1 MSLQLS
7 FAQASATGPREEN
20 QDALRLVTPAP
31 ELAASK
37 GYLFALADG
46 VSQCADGGLAARASL
61 QALAL
66 DYYAT
71 PATWSVAQALDRLL
85 LAQNRW
91 LRAQGS
97 GQPLLTTLSAL
108 VLRGRRFTLAHVGD
122 CRVYRWHAG
131 CLQCLSEDHVWDQ
144 PGMQHVLKRAL
155 GLDQHLLVDYLEGE
169 LQPGE
174 SFLLLSDGVWAS
186 LGDQH
191 IQAVLREQPDLQLA
205 VDTLVASAHLNGSQ
219 DNASALLVQV
229 EQLGTAN
236 LGDTLAQLQQ
246 WPVPGPLREGQV
258 IDGWQAEKLLSHSR
272 QSLLYRVRDA
282 QGQAWLL
289 KTLPA
294 AREQEPGAAQG
305 LLLEE
310 WFLRR
315 VAGRHFPELHAA
327 SQRQHLY
334 YVMREYPGQSLA
346 ALLAEHG
353 PLPMPQWLELARQ
366 LLQAVGVLHRRN
378 LLHRD
383 IKPENL
389 HLGSD
394 GQLRLLDFGL
404 AYCPGL
410 SEDPL
415 HELPGTPSYIAPE
428 AFDGQP
434 PSPRQ
439 DLYAVG
445 VTLYHLLT
453 GHFPYGEVE
462 AFQRPRFGQPVNAA
476 RYRPDLP
483 EWLQH
488 NLQQALAADPAQRF
502 ETAEHWLLLLER
514 GDRQELPSRPRPLL
528 EREPLKVW
536 RTLALLSLLFNLILL
551 LTLLKG

>member
-7 FAQASATGPREEN
+7 FAQASATGPRTEN

-46 VSQCADGGLAARASL
+46 VSQCADGGLAARATL
-61 QALAL
+61 QALAM

-71 PATWSVAQALDRLL
+71 PATWGVAQALDRLL

-97 GQPLLTTLSAL
+97 QPLLTTLSAL

-122 CRVYRWHAG
+122 CRAYRWHAG
-131 CLQCLSEDHVWDQ
+131 RLQCLSQDHVWDQ

-155 GLDQHLLVDYLEGE
+155 GLDQHLLVDYLDGE
-169 LQPGE
+169 LQAGE
-174 SFLLLSDGVWAS
+174 CYLLLSDGVWAS

-191 IQAVLREQPDLQLA
+191 IQAVLREQPDLQSA
-205 VDTLVASAHLNGSQ
+205 ADTLVASAHHNGSQ
-219 DNASALLVQV
+219 DNASALLVRV
-229 EQLGTAN
+229 DQLGTAN
-236 LGDTLAQLQQ
+236 LGDTLVQLQQ
-246 WPVPGPLREGQV
+246 WPLPGPLREGQLL
-258 IDGWQAEKLLSHSR
+258 DGWQVETCLAHSR

-282 QGQAWLL
+282 QGQPWLL
-289 KTLPA
+289 KTLPED
-294 AREQEPGAAQG
+294 REQEPGAAQG

-327 SQRQHLY
+327 SQRQYLY
-334 YVMREYPGQSLA
+334 YVMREHSGKTLTAHVAKQ
-346 ALLAEHG
+346 G
-353 PLPMPQWLELARQ
+353 PLPLAQWMEIARQ
-366 LLQAVGVLHRRN
+366 LLHAVGALHRRN

-383 IKPENL
+383 IKPDNL
-389 HLGSD
+389 HLGDD

-410 SEDPL
+410 SQEPL
-415 HELPGTPSYIAPE
+415 HELPGTPSFIAPE
-428 AFDGQP
+428 AFEGQP

-445 VTLYHLLT
+445 VTLYLLLT
-453 GHFPYGEVE
+453 GHYPYGEIE
-462 AFQRPRFGQPVNAA
+462 AFQRPRFGQAVNAS

-488 NLQQALAADPAQRF
+488 NLLQAVATDPAQRF
-502 ETAEHWLLLLER
+502 ETAEQWLLLLER

-536 RTLALLSLLFNLILL
+536 RTLALLSLLFNLMLL
-551 LTLLKG
+551 FALLKG

>member
-7 FAQASATGPREEN
+7 FAQASATGPRAEN

-46 VSQCADGGLAARASL
+46 VSQCTDGGLAARASL

-71 PATWSVAQALDRLL
+71 LATWSVAQALDRLL

-122 CRVYRWHAG
+122 CRVYRWHEG
-131 CLQCLSEDHVWDQ
+131 NLQCLSEDHVWDQ

-174 SFLLLSDGVWAS
+174 CFLLLSDGVWAS
-186 LGDQH
+186 LGEQH
-191 IQAVLREQPDLQLA
+191 IQAVLREQTDLQLA
-205 VDTLVASAHLNGSQ
+205 ADTLVASAHLSGSK

-258 IDGWQAEKLLSHSR
+258 IDGWQVETLHAHSR
-272 QSLLYRVRDA
+272 QSLLYKVRDS
-282 QGQAWLL
+282 QNQPWLL
-289 KTLPA
+289 KTLPT

-315 VAGRHFPELHAA
+315 IAGRHFPELHAA

-334 YVMREYPGQSLA
+334 YVMREYPGQNLA
-346 ALLAEHG
+346 ALLAEQG
-353 PLPMPQWLELARQ
+353 PLPLPQWLEVARQ

-383 IKPENL
+383 IKPDNL
-389 HLGSD
+389 HLGRD

-428 AFDGQP
+428 AFDGHP

-453 GHFPYGEVE
+453 GHYPYGEVE

-488 NLQQALAADPAQRF
+488 NLLQAVASDPAQRF

-536 RTLALLSLLFNLILL
+536 RTLALLSLLINLILL
-551 LTLLKG
+551 FTLLKG

>member
-131 CLQCLSEDHVWDQ
+131 HLQCLSEDHVWDQ

-169 LQPGE
+169 LQAGE
-174 SFLLLSDGVWAS
+174 CFLLVSDGVWAS

-205 VDTLVASAHLNGSQ
+205 VDTLVTSAHLNGSQ

-246 WPVPGPLREGQV
+246 GSVPGPLREGQV
-258 IDGWQAEKLLSHSR
+258 IDGWLTEQLLSHSR
-272 QSLLYRVRDA
+272 QSLVYRVRDG

-294 AREQEPGAAQG
+294 AREQEPKAAQG

-334 YVMREYPGQSLA
+334 YVMREYPGQTLA
-346 ALLAEHG
+346 TLLAEHG
-353 PLPMPQWLELARQ
+353 PLPLPQWLEMARQ

-383 IKPENL
+383 IKPDNL

-415 HELPGTPSYIAPE
+415 HDVPGTPSYLAPE

-445 VTLYHLLT
+445 VTLYRLLT
-453 GHFPYGEVE
+453 GHYPYGEVE

-488 NLQQALAADPAQRF
+488 NLQQAVAADPAQRF

-514 GDRQELPSRPRPLL
+514 GDRQELPTRPRPLL

-551 LTLLKG
+551 FSLLKG

>member
-7 FAQASATGPREEN
+7 FAQASATGPRAEN

-46 VSQCADGGLAARASL
+46 VSQCTDGGLAARASL

-122 CRVYRWHAG
+122 CRVYRWHEG
-131 CLQCLSEDHVWDQ
+131 NLQCLSEDHVWDQ

-169 LQPGE
+169 LQPAE
-174 SFLLLSDGVWAS
+174 CFLLLSDGVWAS
-186 LGDQH
+186 LGEQH
-191 IQAVLREQPDLQLA
+191 IQAVLREQTDLQLA
-205 VDTLVASAHLNGSQ
+205 ADTLVASAHLSGSK

-258 IDGWQAEKLLSHSR
+258 IDGWQVETLHAHSR
-272 QSLLYRVRDA
+272 QSLLYKVRDS
-282 QGQAWLL
+282 QNQPWLL
-289 KTLPA
+289 KTLPT

-315 VAGRHFPELHAA
+315 IAGRHFPELHAA

-334 YVMREYPGQSLA
+334 YVMREYPGQNLA
-346 ALLAEHG
+346 ALLAEQG
-353 PLPMPQWLELARQ
+353 PLPLPQWLEVARQ

-383 IKPENL
+383 IKPDNL
-389 HLGSD
+389 HLGRD

-428 AFDGQP
+428 AFDGHP

-453 GHFPYGEVE
+453 GHYPYGEVE

-488 NLQQALAADPAQRF
+488 NLLQAVASDPAQRF

-536 RTLALLSLLFNLILL
+536 RTLALLSLLINLILL
-551 LTLLKG
+551 FTLLKG

>member
-1 MSLQLS
+1 MSLQLN

-131 CLQCLSEDHVWDQ
+131 RLQCLSEDHVWDQ

-272 QSLLYRVRDA
+272 QSLLYRVRDG
-282 QGQAWLL
+282 QGRAWLL
-289 KTLPA
+289 KTLPT

-315 VAGRHFPELHAA
+315 VAGRHFPELHPAG
-327 SQRQHLY
+327 QRQHLY

-353 PLPMPQWLELARQ
+353 PLPMPQWLEMARQ

-453 GHFPYGEVE
+453 AHYPYGEVE

-502 ETAEHWLLLLER
+502 ETAEQWLLLLER

>member
-1 MSLQLS
+1 MSLQLN

-131 CLQCLSEDHVWDQ
+131 RLQCLSEDHVWDQ

-258 IDGWQAEKLLSHSR
+258 IDGWQAEKLLSQSR
-272 QSLLYRVRDA
+272 QSLLYRVRDG

-315 VAGRHFPELHAA
+315 VAGRHFPELHTA

-334 YVMREYPGQSLA
+334 YVMREHPGQSLA

-453 GHFPYGEVE
+453 GHYPYGEVE

>member
-7 FAQASATGPREEN
+7 FAQASATGPRTEN

-61 QALAL
+61 QALAM

-71 PATWSVAQALDRLL
+71 PATWGVAQALDRLL

-97 GQPLLTTLSAL
+97 QPLLTTLSAL

-122 CRVYRWHAG
+122 CRAYRWHAG
-131 CLQCLSEDHVWDQ
+131 RLQCLSQDHVWDQ

-155 GLDQHLLVDYLEGE
+155 GLDQHLLVDYLDGE
-169 LQPGE
+169 LQAGE
-174 SFLLLSDGVWAS
+174 CYLLLSDGVWAS

-191 IQAVLREQPDLQLA
+191 IQAVLREQPDLQSA
-205 VDTLVASAHLNGSQ
+205 ADTLVASAHHNGSQ
-219 DNASALLVQV
+219 DNASALLVRV
-229 EQLGTAN
+229 DQLGTAN
-236 LGDTLAQLQQ
+236 LGDTLVQLQQ
-246 WPVPGPLREGQV
+246 WPLPGPLREGQLL
-258 IDGWQAEKLLSHSR
+258 DGWQVETCLAHSR
-272 QSLLYRVRDA
+272 QSLLYRVHDA
-282 QGQAWLL
+282 QGQPWLL
-289 KTLPA
+289 KTLPED
-294 AREQEPGAAQG
+294 REQEPGAAQG

-334 YVMREYPGQSLA
+334 YVMREHSGKTLA
-346 ALLAEHG
+346 AHVAEQG
-353 PLPMPQWLELARQ
+353 PLALAQWMEVARQ

-383 IKPENL
+383 IKPDNL
-389 HLGSD
+389 HLGDD

-410 SEDPL
+410 SQEPL
-415 HELPGTPSYIAPE
+415 HELPGTPSFIAPE
-428 AFDGQP
+428 AFEGQP

-445 VTLYHLLT
+445 VTLYLLLT
-453 GHFPYGEVE
+453 GHYPYGEIE
-462 AFQRPRFGQPVNAA
+462 AFQRPRFGQPVNAS

-488 NLQQALAADPAQRF
+488 NLLQAVATDPAQRF
-502 ETAEHWLLLLER
+502 ETAEQWLLLLER

-536 RTLALLSLLFNLILL
+536 RTLALLSLLFNLMLL
-551 LTLLKG
+551 FALLKG

>member
-1 MSLQLS
+1 MSLQLN

-131 CLQCLSEDHVWDQ
+131 RLQCLSEDHVWDQ

-258 IDGWQAEKLLSHSR
+258 IDGWQAEKLLSQSR
-272 QSLLYRVRDA
+272 QSLLYRVRDG

-315 VAGRHFPELHAA
+315 VAGRHFPELHTA

-394 GQLRLLDFGL
+394 DQLRLLDFGL

-428 AFDGQP
+428 AFEGQP

-453 GHFPYGEVE
+453 GHYPYGEVE

>member
-7 FAQASATGPREEN
+7 FAQASATGPRAEN

-122 CRVYRWHAG
+122 CRVYRWHEG
-131 CLQCLSEDHVWDQ
+131 NLQCLSEDHVWDQ

-174 SFLLLSDGVWAS
+174 CFLLLSDGVWAS
-186 LGDQH
+186 LGEQH
-191 IQAVLREQPDLQLA
+191 IQAVLREQTDLQLA
-205 VDTLVASAHLNGSQ
+205 ADTLVASAHLNGSK

-258 IDGWQAEKLLSHSR
+258 IDGWQVETLHAHSR
-272 QSLLYRVRDA
+272 QSLLYKVRDS
-282 QGQAWLL
+282 QNQPWLL
-289 KTLPA
+289 KTLPT

-315 VAGRHFPELHAA
+315 IAGRHFPELHAA
-327 SQRQHLY
+327 NQRQHLY
-334 YVMREYPGQSLA
+334 YVMREYPGQNLA
-346 ALLAEHG
+346 ALLAEQG
-353 PLPMPQWLELARQ
+353 PLPLPQWLEVARQ

-383 IKPENL
+383 IKPDNL
-389 HLGSD
+389 HLGRD

-428 AFDGQP
+428 AFDGHP

-453 GHFPYGEVE
+453 GHYPYGEVE

-488 NLQQALAADPAQRF
+488 NLLQAVASDPAQRF

-536 RTLALLSLLFNLILL
+536 RTLALLSLLINLILL
-551 LTLLKG
+551 FTLLKG

>member
-131 CLQCLSEDHVWDQ
+131 RLQCLSEDHVWDQ

-174 SFLLLSDGVWAS
+174 CFLLLSDGVWAS
-186 LGDQH
+186 LGEQH
-191 IQAVLREQPDLQLA
+191 IQAVLREQTDLQLA
-205 VDTLVASAHLNGSQ
+205 ADTLVASAHLNGSK

-246 WPVPGPLREGQV
+246 WPVPGALREGQV
-258 IDGWQAEKLLSHSR
+258 IDGWQVETLHAHSR
-272 QSLLYRVRDA
+272 QSLLYKVRDS
-282 QGQAWLL
+282 QNQPWLL
-289 KTLPA
+289 KTLPT

-315 VAGRHFPELHAA
+315 IAGRHFPELHTA

-334 YVMREYPGQSLA
+334 YVMREYPGQNLA
-346 ALLAEHG
+346 ALLAEQG
-353 PLPMPQWLELARQ
+353 PLPLPQWLEVARQ

-383 IKPENL
+383 IKPDNL
-389 HLGSD
+389 HLGRD

-428 AFDGQP
+428 AFDGHP

-453 GHFPYGEVE
+453 GHYPYGEVE

-488 NLQQALAADPAQRF
+488 NLLQAVASDPAQRF

-536 RTLALLSLLFNLILL
+536 RTLALLSLLINLILL
-551 LTLLKG
+551 FTLLKG

>member
-7 FAQASATGPREEN
+7 FAQASATGPRAEN

-122 CRVYRWHAG
+122 CRVYRWHEG
-131 CLQCLSEDHVWDQ
+131 NLQCLSEDHVWDQ

-174 SFLLLSDGVWAS
+174 CFLLLSDGVWAS
-186 LGDQH
+186 LGEQH
-191 IQAVLREQPDLQLA
+191 IQAVLREQTDLQLA
-205 VDTLVASAHLNGSQ
+205 ADTLVASAHLNGSK

-258 IDGWQAEKLLSHSR
+258 IDGWQVETLHAHSR
-272 QSLLYRVRDA
+272 QSLLYKVRDS
-282 QGQAWLL
+282 QNQPWLL
-289 KTLPA
+289 KTLPT

-315 VAGRHFPELHAA
+315 IAGRHFPELHAA
-327 SQRQHLY
+327 NQRQHLY
-334 YVMREYPGQSLA
+334 YVMREYPGQNLA
-346 ALLAEHG
+346 ALLAEQG
-353 PLPMPQWLELARQ
+353 PLPLPQWLEVARQ

-383 IKPENL
+383 IKPDNL
-389 HLGSD
+389 HLGRD

-428 AFDGQP
+428 AFDGHP

-453 GHFPYGEVE
+453 GHYPYGEVE

-488 NLQQALAADPAQRF
+488 NLLQAVASDPGQRF

-536 RTLALLSLLFNLILL
+536 RTLALLSLLINLILL
-551 LTLLKG
+551 FTLLKG

>member
-131 CLQCLSEDHVWDQ
+131 RLQCLSEDHVWDQ

-205 VDTLVASAHLNGSQ
+205 VDTLVASAHFNGSQ

-229 EQLGTAN
+229 ERLGTTN
-236 LGDTLAQLQQ
+236 LGDTLVQLQQ

-272 QSLLYRVRDA
+272 QSLLYRVRDD

-353 PLPMPQWLELARQ
+353 PLPVPQWLELARQ

-383 IKPENL
+383 IKPDNL

-434 PSPRQ
+434 PGPRQ

-453 GHFPYGEVE
+453 GHYPYGEVE
-462 AFQRPRFGQPVNAA
+462 AFQHPRFGQPVNAA

>member
-7 FAQASATGPREEN
+7 FAQASATGPRAEN

-122 CRVYRWHAG
+122 CRVYRWHG
-131 CLQCLSEDHVWDQ
+131 GTLQCLSEDHVWDQ

-174 SFLLLSDGVWAS
+174 CFLLLSDGVWAS
-186 LGDQH
+186 LGEQH
-191 IQAVLREQPDLQLA
+191 IQAVLREQTDLQLA
-205 VDTLVASAHLNGSQ
+205 ADTLVASAHLNGSK

-229 EQLGTAN
+229 DQLGTAN

-258 IDGWQAEKLLSHSR
+258 IDGWQVETLHAHSR
-272 QSLLYRVRDA
+272 QSLLYKVRDS
-282 QGQAWLL
+282 QNQPWLL
-289 KTLPA
+289 KTLPQ

-315 VAGRHFPELHAA
+315 IAGRHFPELHTA

-334 YVMREYPGQSLA
+334 YVMREYPGRNLA
-346 ALLAEHG
+346 AWLAEQG
-353 PLPMPQWLELARQ
+353 PLPLPQWLEVARQ

-383 IKPENL
+383 IKPDNL
-389 HLGSD
+389 HLGRD

-428 AFDGQP
+428 AFEGHP

-453 GHFPYGEVE
+453 GHYPYGEVE

-488 NLQQALAADPAQRF
+488 NLLQAVASDPAQRF

-536 RTLALLSLLFNLILL
+536 RTLALLSLLINLILL
-551 LTLLKG
+551 FTLLKG

>member
-7 FAQASATGPREEN
+7 FAQASATGPRAEN

-61 QALAL
+61 QALAM

-91 LRAQGS
+91 LRAQGD
-97 GQPLLTTLSAL
+97 QPLLTTLSAL

-122 CRVYRWHAG
+122 CRAYRWHDDR
-131 CLQCLSEDHVWDQ
+131 LQRLSEDHVWDQ

-155 GLDQHLLVDYLEGE
+155 GLDQHLLVDYLDGE
-169 LQPGE
+169 LQQGE
-174 SFLLLSDGVWAS
+174 CYVLVSDGVWAS

-205 VDTLVASAHLNGSQ
+205 ADTLVASAHYNGSR
-219 DNASALLVQV
+219 DNASALLVRV

-236 LGDTLAQLQQ
+236 LGDTLVQLQQ
-246 WPVPGPLREGQV
+246 WPLPGLLRDGQA
-258 IDGWQAEKLLSHSR
+258 IDGWQVETRLAHSR
-272 QSLLYRVRDA
+272 QALLYRVRDSL
-282 QGQAWLL
+282 GQPWLL
-289 KTLPA
+289 KTLPSA
-294 AREQEPGAAQG
+294 SAHQPDAAQN

-315 VAGRHFPELHAA
+315 VAGRHFPELHTA

-334 YVMREYPGQSLA
+334 YVMREHKGLTLA
-346 ALLAEHG
+346 AQFAEQG
-353 PLPMPQWLELARQ
+353 PLPLAQWLEVARQ
-366 LLQAVGVLHRRN
+366 LLQAIGILHRRN

-383 IKPENL
+383 IKPDNL
-389 HLGSD
+389 HLGKD

-410 SEDPL
+410 SEDPP
-415 HELPGTPSYIAPE
+415 HALPGTPSYIAPE
-428 AFDGQP
+428 AFEGHP

-439 DLYAVG
+439 DLYAAG
-445 VTLYHLLT
+445 VTLYYLLT
-453 GHFPYGEVE
+453 GHYPYGEVE

-483 EWLQH
+483 QWLQH
-488 NLQQALAADPAQRF
+488 NLQQAVAADPLRRF
-502 ETAEHWLLLLER
+502 ETAEQWLLLLER
-514 GDRQELPSRPRPLL
+514 GERQVLSRPLPLL
-528 EREPLKVW
+528 EREPLKIW
-536 RTLALLSLLFNLILL
+536 RTLALLSLLLNLILL
-551 LTLLKG
+551 LSLLKS

>member
-61 QALAL
+61 QALAM

-71 PATWSVAQALDRLL
+71 PATWGVAQALDRLL
-85 LAQNRW
+85 SAQNRW

-97 GQPLLTTLSAL
+97 QPLLTTLSAL

-122 CRVYRWHAG
+122 CRAYRWHDG
-131 CLQCLSEDHVWDQ
+131 RLQCLSEDHVWDQ

-155 GLDQHLLVDYLEGE
+155 GLDQHLLVDYLDGE

-174 SFLLLSDGVWAS
+174 CYLLLSDGVWAS

-205 VDTLVASAHLNGSQ
+205 ADTLVASAHHNGSQ
-219 DNASALLVQV
+219 DNASALLVRV
-229 EQLGTAN
+229 ERVGTAN
-236 LGDTLAQLQQ
+236 LGDTLVQLQQ
-246 WPVPGPLREGQV
+246 WPLPRELREGQA
-258 IDGWQAEKLLSHSR
+258 IDGWQIEARLAQSR
-272 QSLLYRVRDA
+272 QSLLYRVRDS
-282 QGQAWLL
+282 QGQPWLL

-294 AREQEPGAAQG
+294 EREQEPGAAQA

-334 YVMREYPGQSLA
+334 YVMREHSGRTLA
-346 ALLAEHG
+346 AQLAEQG
-353 PLPMPQWLELARQ
+353 PLPLAQWLEVARQ

-383 IKPENL
+383 IKPDNL
-389 HLGSD
+389 HLGED

-410 SEDPL
+410 SEDPR

-428 AFDGQP
+428 AFEGQP

-453 GHFPYGEVE
+453 GHYPYGEVE
-462 AFQRPRFGQPVNAA
+462 AFQRPRFGQPVNAG

-488 NLQQALAADPAQRF
+488 NLQQAVATDPAQRF

-514 GDRQELPSRPRPLL
+514 GDRQALNSHPRPLL

-536 RTLALLSLLFNLILL
+536 RTLALLSLLLNLILL
-551 LTLLKG
+551 FSLFKG

>member
-61 QALAL
+61 QALAM

-71 PATWSVAQALDRLL
+71 PATWGVSQALDRLL
-85 LAQNRW
+85 SAQNRW

-97 GQPLLTTLSAL
+97 QPLLTTLSAL

-122 CRVYRWHAG
+122 CRAYRWHNG
-131 CLQCLSEDHVWDQ
+131 RLQCLSEDHVWDQ

-155 GLDQHLLVDYLEGE
+155 GLDQHLLVDYLDGE

-174 SFLLLSDGVWAS
+174 CYLLLSDGVWAS

-205 VDTLVASAHLNGSQ
+205 ADTLVASAHHNGSQ
-219 DNASALLVQV
+219 DNASALLVRV
-229 EQLGTAN
+229 ERVGMAN
-236 LGDTLAQLQQ
+236 LGDTLVQLQQ
-246 WPVPGPLREGQV
+246 WPLPRELREGQA
-258 IDGWQAEKLLSHSR
+258 IDGWQIEARLAQSR
-272 QSLLYRVRDA
+272 QSLLYRVRDS
-282 QGQAWLL
+282 QGQPWLL

-294 AREQEPGAAQG
+294 EREQEPGAAQA

-334 YVMREYPGQSLA
+334 YVMREHSGRTLA
-346 ALLAEHG
+346 AQLAEQG
-353 PLPMPQWLELARQ
+353 PLPLAQWLEVARQ

-383 IKPENL
+383 IKPDNL
-389 HLGSD
+389 HLGED

-410 SEDPL
+410 SEDPR

-428 AFDGQP
+428 AFEGQP

-453 GHFPYGEVE
+453 GHYPYGEVE

-488 NLQQALAADPAQRF
+488 NLQQAVATDPAQRF

-514 GDRQELPSRPRPLL
+514 GDRQALNSHPRPLL

-536 RTLALLSLLFNLILL
+536 RTLALLSLLLNLILL
-551 LTLLKG
+551 FSLFKG

>member
-7 FAQASATGPREEN
+7 FAQASATGPRAEN

-61 QALAL
+61 QALAM

-71 PATWSVAQALDRLL
+71 PATWGVAQALDRLL

-97 GQPLLTTLSAL
+97 QPLLTTLSAL

-122 CRVYRWHAG
+122 CRAYRWHAG
-131 CLQCLSEDHVWDQ
+131 RLQCLSEDHVWDQ

-155 GLDQHLLVDYLEGE
+155 GLDQHLLVDYLDGD

-174 SFLLLSDGVWAS
+174 CYLLVSDGVWAS

-191 IQAVLREQPDLQLA
+191 IQAILREQPDLQTA
-205 VDTLVASAHLNGSQ
+205 ADTLVASAHHNGSQ
-219 DNASALLVQV
+219 DNASALLVRV
-229 EQLGTAN
+229 EQLGASN
-236 LGDTLAQLQQ
+236 LGDTLVQLQQ
-246 WPVPGPLREGQV
+246 WPLPGALRDGQA
-258 IDGWQAEKLLSHSR
+258 IDGWQVETRLAHSR
-272 QSLLYRVRDA
+272 QSLLYRVRDG
-282 QGQAWLL
+282 QGQPWLL

-294 AREQEPGAAQG
+294 EREQEPGAAQA

-334 YVMREYPGQSLA
+334 YVMREHSGRTLA
-346 ALLAEHG
+346 AQLAEQG
-353 PLPMPQWLELARQ
+353 PLPLPQWLEVARQ

-383 IKPENL
+383 IKPDNL
-389 HLGSD
+389 HLGED

-410 SEDPL
+410 SEASL
-415 HELPGTPSYIAPE
+415 HELPGTPSFIAPE
-428 AFDGQP
+428 AFEGQP

-439 DLYAVG
+439 DLYAAG
-445 VTLYHLLT
+445 VTLFYLLT
-453 GHFPYGEVE
+453 GHYPYGEVE
-462 AFQRPRFGQPVNAA
+462 AFQRPRFGQPVNAS

-488 NLQQALAADPAQRF
+488 NLQQAVAADPAQRF

-514 GDRQELPSRPRPLL
+514 GDRQALNSQPRPLL

-536 RTLALLSLLFNLILL
+536 RTLALLSLLLNLILL
-551 LTLLKG
+551 LSLLKG

>member
-122 CRVYRWHAG
+122 CRVYRWHEG
-131 CLQCLSEDHVWDQ
+131 HLQCLSEDHVWDQ

-169 LQPGE
+169 LQAGE
-174 SFLLLSDGVWAS
+174 CFLLLSDGVWAS
-186 LGDQH
+186 LGEQH
-191 IQAVLREQPDLQLA
+191 IQAVLREQTDLQLA
-205 VDTLVASAHLNGSQ
+205 ADTLVASAHFNGSK

-258 IDGWQAEKLLSHSR
+258 IDGWQVETLHAHSR
-272 QSLLYRVRDA
+272 QSLLYKVRDSKN
-282 QGQAWLL
+282 QPWLL
-289 KTLPA
+289 KTLPT

-315 VAGRHFPELHAA
+315 IAGRHFPELHTA

-334 YVMREYPGQSLA
+334 YVMREYPGQNLA
-346 ALLAEHG
+346 ALLAEQG
-353 PLPMPQWLELARQ
+353 PLPLPQWLEVARQ

-383 IKPENL
+383 IKPDNL
-389 HLGSD
+389 HLGRD

-428 AFDGQP
+428 AFDGHP

-453 GHFPYGEVE
+453 GHYPYGEVE

-488 NLQQALAADPAQRF
+488 NLLQAVASDPAQRF

-514 GDRQELPSRPRPLL
+514 GDRQDLPSRPRPLL

-536 RTLALLSLLFNLILL
+536 RTLALLSLLINLILL
-551 LTLLKG
+551 FTLLKG

>member
-7 FAQASATGPREEN
+7 FAQASATGPRTEN

-46 VSQCADGGLAARASL
+46 VSQCADGGLAARATL
-61 QALAL
+61 QALAM

-71 PATWSVAQALDRLL
+71 PATWGVAQALDRLL

-97 GQPLLTTLSAL
+97 QPLLTTLSAL
-108 VLRGRRFTLAHVGD
+108 VLRGRHFTLAHVGD
-122 CRVYRWHAG
+122 CRAYRWHAG
-131 CLQCLSEDHVWDQ
+131 RLQCLSQDHVWDQ

-155 GLDQHLLVDYLEGE
+155 GLDQHLLVDYLDGE
-169 LQPGE
+169 LQAGE
-174 SFLLLSDGVWAS
+174 CYLLLSDGVWAS

-191 IQAVLREQPDLQLA
+191 IQAVLREQPDLQSA
-205 VDTLVASAHLNGSQ
+205 ADTLVASAHHNGSQ
-219 DNASALLVQV
+219 DNARALLVRV
-229 EQLGTAN
+229 DQLGTAN
-236 LGDTLAQLQQ
+236 LGDTLVQLQQ
-246 WPVPGPLREGQV
+246 WPLPGPLREGQLL
-258 IDGWQAEKLLSHSR
+258 DGWQVETCLAHSR

-282 QGQAWLL
+282 QGQPWLL
-289 KTLPA
+289 KTLPED
-294 AREQEPGAAQG
+294 REQEPGAAQG

-334 YVMREYPGQSLA
+334 YVMREHSGKTLA
-346 ALLAEHG
+346 AHVAKQG
-353 PLPMPQWLELARQ
+353 PLPLAQWMEIARQ
-366 LLQAVGVLHRRN
+366 LLHAVGVLHRRN

-383 IKPENL
+383 IKPDNL
-389 HLGSD
+389 HLGDD

-410 SEDPL
+410 SQEPL
-415 HELPGTPSYIAPE
+415 HELPGTPSFIAPE
-428 AFDGQP
+428 AFEGQP

-445 VTLYHLLT
+445 VTLYLLLT
-453 GHFPYGEVE
+453 GHYPYGEIE
-462 AFQRPRFGQPVNAA
+462 AFQRPRFGQAVNAC

-488 NLQQALAADPAQRF
+488 NLLQAVATDPAQRF
-502 ETAEHWLLLLER
+502 ETAEQWLLLLER

-536 RTLALLSLLFNLILL
+536 RTLALLSLLFNLMLL
-551 LTLLKG
+551 FALLKG

>member
-7 FAQASATGPREEN
+7 FAQASATGPRTEN

-61 QALAL
+61 QALAM

-71 PATWSVAQALDRLL
+71 PATWGVAQALDRLL

-97 GQPLLTTLSAL
+97 QPLLTTLSAL

-122 CRVYRWHAG
+122 CRAYRWHAG
-131 CLQCLSEDHVWDQ
+131 HLHCLSEDHVWDQ

-155 GLDQHLLVDYLEGE
+155 GLDQHLLVDYLDGE
-169 LQPGE
+169 LQAGE
-174 SFLLLSDGVWAS
+174 CYLLLSDGVWAS

-191 IQAVLREQPDLQLA
+191 IQAVLREQPDLQSA
-205 VDTLVASAHLNGSQ
+205 ADTLVASALHNGSQ
-219 DNASALLVQV
+219 DNASALLVRV

-236 LGDTLAQLQQ
+236 LGDTLVQLQQ
-246 WPVPGPLREGQV
+246 WPLPGPLRDTQM
-258 IDGWQAEKLLSHSR
+258 IDGWQVETRLAHSR

-282 QGQAWLL
+282 QGQPWLL
-289 KTLPA
+289 KTLPEN
-294 AREQEPGAAQG
+294 REQQPGAAQG

-315 VAGRHFPELHAA
+315 VAGRHFPELHTA

-334 YVMREYPGQSLA
+334 YVMREHSGKTLA
-346 ALLAEHG
+346 AHFAENG
-353 PLPMPQWLELARQ
+353 PLPLAQWMEVARQ

-383 IKPENL
+383 IKPDNL
-389 HLGSD
+389 HLGDD

-410 SEDPL
+410 SQDPL
-415 HELPGTPSYIAPE
+415 HELPGTPSFIAPE
-428 AFDGQP
+428 AFEGQP

-439 DLYAVG
+439 DLYAAG

-453 GHFPYGEVE
+453 GHYPYGEIE
-462 AFQRPRFGQPVNAA
+462 AFQRPRFGQAVNAS

-488 NLQQALAADPAQRF
+488 NLQQAVAADPSQRF
-502 ETAEHWLLLLER
+502 ETAEQWLLLLER
-514 GDRQELPSRPRPLL
+514 GDRQELPNRPRPLL

-551 LTLLKG
+551 FALFKG

>member
-1 MSLQLS
+1 MSLRLS
-7 FAQASATGPREEN
+7 FAQASATGPRDEN

-61 QALAL
+61 QALAM

-71 PATWSVAQALDRLL
+71 PATWGVAQALDKLL

-122 CRVYRWHAG
+122 CRVYRWYAG
-131 CLQCLSEDHVWDQ
+131 RLQCLSEDHVWDQ

-155 GLDQHLLVDYLEGE
+155 GLDQHLLVDYLDGE
-169 LQPGE
+169 LQQGE
-174 SFLLLSDGVWAS
+174 CYLLLSDGVWAS
-186 LGDQH
+186 LGDLG
-191 IQAVLREQPDLQLA
+191 IQSILREQPNLQDA
-205 VDTLVASAHLNGSQ
+205 VDTLVATAHHHGSQ
-219 DNASALLVQV
+219 DNASALLVHV
-229 EQLGTAN
+229 DGLGASN
-236 LGDTLAQLQQ
+236 LGDALAQLQH
-246 WPVPGPLREGQV
+246 WPLPGPLREGQV
-258 IDGWQAEKLLSHSR
+258 IDGWAVAGSVAQSR

-282 QGQAWLL
+282 HGQNWLL
-289 KTLPA
+289 KTLPQP
-294 AREQEPGAAQG
+294 RDQESGAAQA
-305 LLLEE
+305 LLQEE

-315 VAGRHFPELHAA
+315 VAGRHFPEVHPA
-327 SQRQHLY
+327 SERQHLY
-334 YVMREYPGQSLA
+334 YLMREYPGSTMAGQAPLA
-346 ALLAEHG
+346 LAR
-353 PLPMPQWLELARQ
+353 WLEIARQ

-410 SEDPL
+410 SEDQPNA
-415 HELPGTPSYIAPE
+415 LPGTPSYIAPE
-428 AFDGQP
+428 AFDGAAP
-434 PSPRQ
+434 AARQ

-445 VTLYHLLT
+445 VTLYYLLT
-453 GHFPYGEVE
+453 GHYPYGEVE
-462 AFQRPRFGQPVNAA
+462 AFQRPRFGQPVNPA

-483 EWLQH
+483 EWLQR
-488 NLQQALAADPAQRF
+488 NLQQAVAADPAQRF
-502 ETAEHWLLLLER
+502 ETAEQWLLLLER
-514 GDRQELPSRPRPLL
+514 GDRQEMAERPRPLL

-536 RTLALLSLLFNLILL
+536 QTVGLVSLLMNLILL
-551 LTLLKG
+551 LVLLKH

>member
-7 FAQASATGPREEN
+7 FAQASATGPRAEN

-122 CRVYRWHAG
+122 CRVYRWHEG
-131 CLQCLSEDHVWDQ
+131 NLQCLSEDHVWDQ

-174 SFLLLSDGVWAS
+174 CFLLLSDGVWAS
-186 LGDQH
+186 LGEQH
-191 IQAVLREQPDLQLA
+191 IQAVLREQTDLQLA
-205 VDTLVASAHLNGSQ
+205 ADTLVASAHLSGSK

-258 IDGWQAEKLLSHSR
+258 IDGWQVETLHAHSR
-272 QSLLYRVRDA
+272 QSLLYKVRDS
-282 QGQAWLL
+282 QNQPWLL
-289 KTLPA
+289 KTLPT

-315 VAGRHFPELHAA
+315 IAGRHFPELHAA
-327 SQRQHLY
+327 SKRQHLY
-334 YVMREYPGQSLA
+334 YVMRAYPGQNLA
-346 ALLAEHG
+346 ALLAEQG
-353 PLPMPQWLELARQ
+353 PLPLPQWLEVARQ

-383 IKPENL
+383 IKPDNL
-389 HLGSD
+389 HLGRD

-428 AFDGQP
+428 AFDGHP

-453 GHFPYGEVE
+453 GHYPYGEVE

-488 NLQQALAADPAQRF
+488 NLLQAVASDPAQRF

-536 RTLALLSLLFNLILL
+536 RTLALLSLLINLILL
-551 LTLLKG
+551 FTLLKG

>member
-7 FAQASATGPREEN
+7 FAQASATGPRAEN

-122 CRVYRWHAG
+122 CRVYRWHG
-131 CLQCLSEDHVWDQ
+131 GTLQCLSEDHVWDQ

-174 SFLLLSDGVWAS
+174 CFLLLSDGVWAS
-186 LGDQH
+186 LGEQH
-191 IQAVLREQPDLQLA
+191 IQAVLREQTDLQLA
-205 VDTLVASAHLNGSQ
+205 ADTLVASAHLNGSK

-229 EQLGTAN
+229 DQLGTAN

-258 IDGWQAEKLLSHSR
+258 IDGWQVETLHAHSR
-272 QSLLYRVRDA
+272 QSLLYKVRDS
-282 QGQAWLL
+282 QNQPWLL
-289 KTLPA
+289 KTLPT

-315 VAGRHFPELHAA
+315 IAGRHFPELHTA

-334 YVMREYPGQSLA
+334 YVMREYPGQNLA
-346 ALLAEHG
+346 ALLAEQG
-353 PLPMPQWLELARQ
+353 PLPLPQWLEVARQ

-383 IKPENL
+383 IKPDNL
-389 HLGSD
+389 HLGRD

-428 AFDGQP
+428 AFEGHP

-453 GHFPYGEVE
+453 GHYPYGEVE

-488 NLQQALAADPAQRF
+488 NLLQAVASDPAQRF

-536 RTLALLSLLFNLILL
+536 RTLALLSLLINLILL
-551 LTLLKG
+551 FTLLKG

>member
-61 QALAL
+61 QALAM

-71 PATWSVAQALDRLL
+71 PATWGVAQALDRLL
-85 LAQNRW
+85 SAQNRW

-97 GQPLLTTLSAL
+97 QPLLTTLSAL

-122 CRVYRWHAG
+122 CRAYRWHDG
-131 CLQCLSEDHVWDQ
+131 RLQCLSEDHVWDQ

-155 GLDQHLLVDYLEGE
+155 GLDQHLLVDYLDGE

-174 SFLLLSDGVWAS
+174 CYLLLSDGVWAS

-205 VDTLVASAHLNGSQ
+205 ADTLVASAHHNGSQ
-219 DNASALLVQV
+219 DNASALLVRV
-229 EQLGTAN
+229 ERVGTAN
-236 LGDTLAQLQQ
+236 LGDTLVQLQQ
-246 WPVPGPLREGQV
+246 WPLPRELREGQA
-258 IDGWQAEKLLSHSR
+258 IDGWQIEARLAQSR
-272 QSLLYRVRDA
+272 QSLLYRVRDS
-282 QGQAWLL
+282 QGQPWLL

-294 AREQEPGAAQG
+294 EREQEPGAAQA

-334 YVMREYPGQSLA
+334 YVMREHSGRTLA
-346 ALLAEHG
+346 AQLAEQG
-353 PLPMPQWLELARQ
+353 PLPLAQWLEVARQ

-383 IKPENL
+383 IKPDNL
-389 HLGSD
+389 HLGED

-410 SEDPL
+410 SEDPR

-428 AFDGQP
+428 AFEGQP

-453 GHFPYGEVE
+453 GHYPYGEVE

-488 NLQQALAADPAQRF
+488 NLQQAVATDPAQRF

-514 GDRQELPSRPRPLL
+514 GDRQALNSHPRPLL

-536 RTLALLSLLFNLILL
+536 RTLALLSLLLNLILL
-551 LTLLKG
+551 FSLFKG

>member
-1 MSLQLS
+1 MSLQLR
-7 FAQASATGPREEN
+7 FAQASATGPRSEN

-37 GYLFALADG
+37 GYLVALADG

-71 PATWSVAQALDRLL
+71 PATWPVAQALDRLL

-97 GQPLLTTLSAL
+97 GQPLLTTLTAL

-122 CRVYRWHAG
+122 CRAYRWDQG
-131 CLQCLSEDHVWDQ
+131 RLLCLSEDHVWDQ

-155 GLDQHLLVDYLEGE
+155 GLDQHLLVDYLDGE
-169 LQPGE
+169 LVAGE
-174 SFLLLSDGVWAS
+174 TLLLLSDGVWAC
-186 LGDQH
+186 LGE
-191 IQAVLREQPDLQLA
+191 QAIAAILKDQPDLQNA
-205 VDTLVASAHLNGSQ
+205 ADILVASAHHAGSQ
-219 DNASALLVQV
+219 DNASAVLVQV
-229 EQLGTAN
+229 EQLGPSN
-236 LGDTLAQLQQ
+236 FSDTLAQLQQ
-246 WPVPGPLREGQV
+246 WPVPGPLRPGQA
-258 IDGWQAEKLLSHSR
+258 IDGWQVDAQLARSR
-272 QSLLYRVRDA
+272 QSLLYRVHDS

-289 KTLPA
+289 KTLPGVA
-294 AREQEPGAAQG
+294 EADPGAAQR
-305 LLLEE
+305 LLQEE

-315 VAGRHFPELHAA
+315 VAGRHFPEVHAA
-327 SQRQHLY
+327 NHRQHVY
-334 YVMREYPGQSLA
+334 YLMREYPGQTLS
-346 ALLAEHG
+346 ALYNVQG
-353 PLPMPQWLELARQ
+353 PLPLAQWLEIARQ

-389 HLGSD
+389 HLGTD

-410 SEDPL
+410 SEDAP
-415 HELPGTPSYIAPE
+415 HDLPGTPSFIAPE

-434 PSPRQ
+434 PQARQ
-439 DLYAVG
+439 DLYATG
-445 VTLYHLLT
+445 VTLYYLLT
-453 GHFPYGEVE
+453 GHYPYGEIE
-462 AFQRPRFGQPVNAA
+462 AFQRPRFTHLVSPG

-483 EWLQH
+483 EWLQR
-488 NLQQALAADPAQRF
+488 NLEQAVAADPRQRF
-502 ETAEHWLLLLER
+502 ETAEQWLLLLER
-514 GDRQELPSRPRPLL
+514 GDRQELSERPRPLL

-536 RTLALLSLLFNLILL
+536 QTLAVLSLLFNLILL
-551 LTLLKG
+551 FSLFKG

>member
-1 MSLQLS
+1 MSLHLS
-7 FAQASATGPREEN
+7 FAHATATGPRSEN

-71 PATWSVAQALDRLL
+71 PATWAVAQALDRLL

-108 VLRGRRFTLAHVGD
+108 VMRGQRFTLAHVGD
-122 CRVYRWHAG
+122 CRAYRWADG
-131 CLQCLSEDHVWDQ
+131 RLQCLSEDHVWDQ

-169 LQPGE
+169 LAAGE
-174 SFLLLSDGVWAS
+174 AFLLVSDGVWAS
-186 LGDQH
+186 LGDQA
-191 IQAVLREQPDLQLA
+191 ILTILREQPDLQQA
-205 VDTLVASAHLNGSQ
+205 ADTLVASAHHRGSQ
-219 DNASALLVQV
+219 DNASAVLVRV
-229 EQLGTAN
+229 DQLGPAN

-246 WPVPGPLREGQV
+246 WPVPGPLRAEQL
-258 IDGWQAEKLLSHSR
+258 IDGWRVAAQLSRSR
-272 QSLLYRVRDA
+272 QSLLYRVHDA
-282 QGQAWLL
+282 QSQPWLL
-289 KTLPA
+289 KTLPSGH
-294 AREQEPGAAQG
+294 ETQPGAVQR
-305 LLLEE
+305 LLQEE

-315 VAGRHFPELHAA
+315 VAGRHFPEVHAA
-327 SQRQHLY
+327 THRQHLY
-334 YVMREYPGQSLA
+334 YLMREYPGQTLA
-346 ALLAEHG
+346 SLLAEHG
-353 PLPMPQWLELARQ
+353 PLPLAQWLEIARQ

-383 IKPENL
+383 IKPDNL

-394 GQLRLLDFGL
+394 GQVRLLDFGL

-410 SEDPL
+410 CEDTA
-415 HELPGTPSYIAPE
+415 HELPGTPSFIAPE

-439 DLYAVG
+439 DLYAAG
-445 VTLYHLLT
+445 VTLYQLLT
-453 GHFPYGEVE
+453 GHYPYGEIE
-462 AFQRPRFGQPVNAA
+462 AFQRPRFTSPVSPA

-488 NLQQALAADPAQRF
+488 NLEQAVAANPAQRF
-502 ETAEHWLLLLER
+502 ETAEQWLLLLER
-514 GDRQELPSRPRPLL
+514 GELQAPAGRPRPLL

-551 LTLLKG
+551 FVLFKG

>member
-1 MSLQLS
+1 MSLLLS
-7 FAQASATGPREEN
+7 FAQASATGPRAEN

-122 CRVYRWHAG
+122 CRVYRWHEG
-131 CLQCLSEDHVWDQ
+131 NLQCLSEDHVWDQ

-174 SFLLLSDGVWAS
+174 CFLLLSDGVWAS
-186 LGDQH
+186 LGEQH
-191 IQAVLREQPDLQLA
+191 IQAVLREQTDLQLA
-205 VDTLVASAHLNGSQ
+205 ADTLVASAHLNGSK

-246 WPVPGPLREGQV
+246 WPVPGALREGQV
-258 IDGWQAEKLLSHSR
+258 IDGWQVETLHAHSR
-272 QSLLYRVRDA
+272 QSLLYKVRDS
-282 QGQAWLL
+282 QNQPWLL
-289 KTLPA
+289 KTLPT

-315 VAGRHFPELHAA
+315 IAGRHFPELHAA

-334 YVMREYPGQSLA
+334 YVMREYPGQNLA
-346 ALLAEHG
+346 ALLAEQG
-353 PLPMPQWLELARQ
+353 PLPLPQWLEVARQ

-383 IKPENL
+383 IKPDNL
-389 HLGSD
+389 HLGRD

-410 SEDPL
+410 SEYPL

-428 AFDGQP
+428 AFEGHP

-453 GHFPYGEVE
+453 GHYPYGEVE

-488 NLQQALAADPAQRF
+488 NLLQAVASDPTQRF

-536 RTLALLSLLFNLILL
+536 RTLALLSLLINLILL
-551 LTLLKG
+551 FTLLKG

>member
-1 MSLQLS
+1 M
-7 FAQASATGPREEN
+7 
-20 QDALRLVTPAP
+20 
-31 ELAASK
+31 
-37 GYLFALADG
+37 
-46 VSQCADGGLAARASL
+46 
-61 QALAL
+61 
-66 DYYAT
+66 
-71 PATWSVAQALDRLL
+71 AQALDRLL

-131 CLQCLSEDHVWDQ
+131 RLQCLSEDHVWDQ

-258 IDGWQAEKLLSHSR
+258 IDGWQAEKLLSQSR
-272 QSLLYRVRDA
+272 QSLLYRVRDG

-315 VAGRHFPELHAA
+315 VAGRHFPELHTA

-453 GHFPYGEVE
+453 GHYPYGEVE

>member
-7 FAQASATGPREEN
+7 FAQASATGPRAEN

-122 CRVYRWHAG
+122 CRVYRWHEG
-131 CLQCLSEDHVWDQ
+131 HLQCLSEDHVWDQ

-169 LQPGE
+169 LQAGE
-174 SFLLLSDGVWAS
+174 CFLLLSDGVWAS
-186 LGDQH
+186 LGEQH
-191 IQAVLREQPDLQLA
+191 IQAVLREQTDLQLA
-205 VDTLVASAHLNGSQ
+205 ADTLVASAHFNGSK

-258 IDGWQAEKLLSHSR
+258 IDGWQVETLHAHSR
-272 QSLLYRVRDA
+272 QSLLYKVRDSKN
-282 QGQAWLL
+282 QPWLL
-289 KTLPA
+289 KTLPT

-315 VAGRHFPELHAA
+315 IAGRHFPELHTA

-334 YVMREYPGQSLA
+334 YVMREYPGQNLA
-346 ALLAEHG
+346 ALLAEQG
-353 PLPMPQWLELARQ
+353 PLPLPQWLEVARQ

-383 IKPENL
+383 IKPDNL
-389 HLGSD
+389 HLGRD

-428 AFDGQP
+428 AFDGHP

-453 GHFPYGEVE
+453 GHYPYGEVE

-488 NLQQALAADPAQRF
+488 NLLQAVASDPAQRF

-514 GDRQELPSRPRPLL
+514 GDRQDLPSRPRPLL

-536 RTLALLSLLFNLILL
+536 RTLALLSLLINLILL
-551 LTLLKG
+551 FTLLKG

>member
-131 CLQCLSEDHVWDQ
+131 RLQCLSEDHVWDQ

-258 IDGWQAEKLLSHSR
+258 IDGWQAEKLLSQSR
-272 QSLLYRVRDA
+272 QSLLYRVRDG

-315 VAGRHFPELHAA
+315 VAGRHFPELHTA

-394 GQLRLLDFGL
+394 DQLRLLDFGL

-453 GHFPYGEVE
+453 GHYPYGEVE